1 MLELT
6 PAQIAVLQRL
16 RTNGFVLSAFPLYAS
31 AIGVRRGAFAAL
43 LVPVEGA
50 GLRLFG
56 ETCYLIDGN
65 LSARTTRQG
74 SAVFVWKN
82 KQVAVTPELA
92 ADLERFSADLREML
106 AAAP

>member
-16 RTNGFVLSAFPLYAS
+16 RANGFTLVAFPLYGS

-56 ETCYLIDGN
+56 EACCLIDGN

-82 KQVAVTPELA
+82 KHVAVTSDLA
-92 ADLERFSADLREML
+92 ADLERFSADLRDLL